1 MAAPL
6 TGGCACG
13 AIRYESSTQ
22 PLMVVNC
29 HCRDCQRSSGAGS
42 STGVVVPADSLTLL
56 KGTPT
61 YYRVTAESGHTAHRG
76 FCRDCGSPLF
86 AGNSHNPHVVAIKI
100 GSLDDPSW
108 CKPMIDIWTQSAQPW
123 DYMDPDLPKIPTQPQ
138 M

>member
-1 MAAPL
+1 
-6 TGGCACG
+6 
-13 AIRYESSTQ
+13 
-22 PLMVVNC
+22 
-29 HCRDCQRSSGAGS
+29 
-42 STGVVVPADSLTLL
+42 VVVPADSLTLL

-86 AGNSHNPHVVAIKI
+86 AGNSHHPPVVAIKI

-108 CKPMIDIWTQSAQPW
+108 GNPLIDIWTQSAQPW
-123 DYMDPDLPKIPTQPQ
+123 EYMDPDLPKIPTQPQ